1 MGYDPLAFR
10 YLTFQT
16 RYRSEMDFSEDAMR
30 TADTHVRELRRD
42 VAGWGEPV
50 EPTSDAAKQLDER
63 FREAVSDDLN
73 MPQALVVLNQTVRS
87 SDVADA
93 EKAALLRSWDRVLGL
108 DLDRDAREGFTP
120 TEEMDS
126 LVRERDEARAAKDY
140 AKSDQLRER
149 LQAMGLEVMD
159 TPQGT
164 TIRPRI

>member
-1 MGYDPLAFR
+1 
-10 YLTFQT
+10 
-16 RYRSEMDFSEDAMR
+16 
-30 TADTHVRELRRD
+30 
-42 VAGWGEPV
+42 
-50 EPTSDAAKQLDER
+50 
-63 FREAVSDDLN
+63 

-87 SDVADA
+87 PDVADA

-140 AKSDQLRER
+140 AKSDELRER